1 MQKIISF
8 SLWGDNPKYTIGAI
22 KNAHLA
28 KTIYSGWICRFYVD
42 KSVPE
47 DIVVQLRS
55 CDNTELV
62 EMDEEGDWRGMFW
75 RFFAAD
81 DPHAIVISRDTDSRL
96 SMREK
101 AAVDAWLAS
110 DKDFHIMRDHPSH
123 RARILGGM
131 WGAKNGILSGI
142 IIKRISKYKKENF
155 WQIDQNFLADR
166 IYPLIKKKALVHD
179 TFLRESHFHQNMRIG
194 VLSASHLTKMIFAMA
209 LIKPCGITL

>member
-28 KTIYSGWICRFYVD
+28 KTIYSGWVCRFYVG

-75 RFFAAD
+75 RF
-81 DPHAIVISRDTDSRL
+81 L
-96 SMREK
+96 QQM
-101 AAVDAWLAS
+101 
-110 DKDFHIMRDHPSH
+110 
-123 RARILGGM
+123 ILM
-131 WGAKNGILSGI
+131 L
-142 IIKRISKYKKENF
+142 
-155 WQIDQNFLADR
+155 L
-166 IYPLIKKKALVHD
+166 
-179 TFLRESHFHQNMRIG
+179 
-194 VLSASHLTKMIFAMA
+194 
-209 LIKPCGITL
+209 